1 MTITREQLERGEI
14 DFSDIDAPGSPR
26 MPPVHPG
33 DVLQQWI
40 DEDGLTDKEIAT
52 GTKVPV
58 EAIRSVLMG
67 EAPVTAVLAMR
78 LSRYLGTSARFW
90 SNLQSAYDLEIAEI
104 AQGEAIAREVTP
116 RAA

>member
-40 DEDGLTDKEIAT
+40 DEDRLTAQEIAA
-52 GTKVPV
+52 GTNVPLEV
-58 EAIRSVLMG
+58 IRAVLAAD
-67 EAPVTAVLAMR
+67 APVTAGLAMR

-90 SNLQSAYDLEIAEI
+90 LNLQSAHDLEVAEL
-104 AQGEAIAREVTP
+104 AEGDAVAREVTP

>member
-40 DEDGLTDKEIAT
+40 DEDGLTDKEIAAALVISPRT
-52 GTKVPV
+52 V
-58 EAIRSVLMG
+58 ETHVSNVLHKLNVRNRA
-67 EAPVTAVLAMR
+67 EAAQ
-78 LSRYLGTSARFW
+78 RY
-90 SNLQSAYDLEIAEI
+90 
-104 AQGEAIAREVTP
+104 RESG
-116 RAA
+116 

>member
-40 DEDGLTDKEIAT
+40 DEDGLTAEEIAE
-52 GTKVPV
+52 GAKVSPDL
-58 EAIRSVLMG
+58 IRGLLAG
-67 EAPVTAVLAMR
+67 RRPVTAALAMR
-78 LSRYLGTSARFW
+78 LGRYLGTSARFW
-90 SNLQSAYDLEIAEI
+90 LNLQAAYDLEVAEL
-104 AQGEAIAREVTP
+104 AEGETIAREVTP